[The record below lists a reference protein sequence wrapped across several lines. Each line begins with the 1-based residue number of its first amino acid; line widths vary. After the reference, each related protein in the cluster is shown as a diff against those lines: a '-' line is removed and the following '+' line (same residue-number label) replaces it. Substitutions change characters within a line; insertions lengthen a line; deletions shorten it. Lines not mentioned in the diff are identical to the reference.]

1 MYVEVE
7 QSNWNLGDLQDVSA
21 PSRNQIRLVSSAT
34 YPLLHY
40 HLPVHMGF
48 RGSLS
53 RTRERLTHRPV
64 RVGAGRI

>member
-1 MYVEVE
+1 MYVEAE

-21 PSRNQIRLVSSAT
+21 PNGNQIRLVSSAS

-40 HLPVHMGF
+40 HLPIHMGF
-48 RGSLS
+48 RGSFS
-53 RTRERLTHRPV
+53 RTREKLAHLPV